1 MTTTFMTSDGF
12 ARGALGFGPGLG
24 CPVFDLPVGERG
36 QGGEHFAQV
45 AVGIEPAE
53 EEEGTREAGGRAGG
67 RAGAGSFPRCC
78 RGWLRVRLLLRRR

>member
-1 MTTTFMTSDGF
+1 MDFRRNRRCRSCMTTTFMTSGGF

-53 EEEGTREAGGRAGG
+53 EEEGTREAGGRAG
-67 RAGAGSFPRCC
+67 
-78 RGWLRVRLLLRRR
+78 RRRQLSTML